1 MLDMF
6 MLLGT
11 GLAAA
16 GIAGMTGIG
25 TQPVE
30 ADSAE
35 LSPSEQGDYQ
45 LGDDYQGGEGEDLL
59 SQVRRM
65 GEALTAASF
74 QSLGGGGAA
83 DADAPSEGESADFE
97 AEDAGDDLDL
107 SAEFGDAALTDET
120 PEDVLELAGEEAD
133 VADDPAS
140 VGTEEVATAEGALDL
155 ADAGTDADDEA
166 QSEDDAGSIMA
177 SVAQMVGDSE
187 AETVSAPQ
195 EDNMD
200 AEADE
205 SGLDA
210 AVEDSADLDFD
221 EGADD
226 IPTITDF
233 AAGEEQLL
241 LLLPE
246 GMSSD
251 TAIRIEPTGATG
263 ADAAVVLE
271 DELGSLIAAVIM
283 GGYGTVSASDIA
295 LEKDA

>member
-74 QSLGGGGAA
+74 QSLGGGGG
-83 DADAPSEGESADFE
+83 DAPSETESADFE

-107 SAEFGDAALTDET
+107 SAEFGDAALTGET
-120 PEDVLELAGEEAD
+120 SEDVLELAGEEAD
-133 VADDPAS
+133 VADGPAS
-140 VGTEEVATAEGALDL
+140 EGTEEVATAEGALDL
-155 ADAGTDADDEA
+155 ADEGTDADDEA

-177 SVAQMVGDSE
+177 SVAQMVGDTE
-187 AETVSAPQ
+187 AETDSAPE
-195 EDNMD
+195 EDNMV

-205 SGLDA
+205 SSLDA
-210 AVEDSADLDFD
+210 AAEDSADLDLD
-221 EGADD
+221 DGADD
-226 IPTITDF
+226 IPTINDF
-233 AAGEEQLL
+233 AAGDEQLL

>member
-35 LSPSEQGDYQ
+35 LSHSEQDEYQ

-74 QSLGGGGAA
+74 QSLGGGGA
-83 DADAPSEGESADFE
+83 DAPSETESAEFA
-97 AEDAGDDLDL
+97 AEDAGDDWELPEQFD
-107 SAEFGDAALTDET
+107 EVELTDET
-120 PEDVLELAGEEAD
+120 PVDALDMADEQAEA
-133 VADDPAS
+133 
-140 VGTEEVATAEGALDL
+140 ALDL
-155 ADAGTDADDEA
+155 EVEGTDAAADEA
-166 QSEDDAGSIMA
+166 VQPVVSAGDASEADETQSIMA
-177 SVAQMVGDSE
+177 SVAQMVGD
-187 AETVSAPQ
+187 T
-195 EDNMD
+195 
-200 AEADE
+200 EADGALE
-205 SGLDA
+205 TDGKDGAEELTLA
-210 AVEDSADLDFD
+210 QAD
-221 EGADD
+221 EGDEGNAVLAFEDD
-226 IPTITDF
+226 EDEIPTITDF

-271 DELGSLIAAVIM
+271 DEMGSLTAAVIM

-295 LEKDA
+295 LERDA